1 MGTVKQLTSPFGSA
15 ECALLPCPGWDA
27 EALFPS
33 AALRVE
39 GTWSVW
45 GAVPGVL
52 GIGNAA
58 ETRFCRRSRL
68 PLSLKRRFGQCIGPH
83 TGPGT
88 RLQ

>member
-39 GTWSVW
+39 GTWSVRGGACGGW
-45 GAVPGVL
+45 GLEMPPKLVF
-52 GIGNAA
+52 AA
-58 ETRFCRRSRL
+58 ARRL
-68 PLSLKRRFGQCIGPH
+68 PPSLKRRSGRCIGPH

-88 RLQ
+88 